1 MHPHREAEP
10 VTPGEVVE
18 YAIELSPLANV
29 FAVGH
34 RVRLSIMSM
43 DHILDPPFDAEL
55 GAGHLPWH
63 ICRNATVT
71 HHVHHGPATPS
82 HLLLPVMP

>member
-1 MHPHREAEP
+1 
-10 VTPGEVVE
+10 
-18 YAIELSPLANV
+18 
-29 FAVGH
+29 
-34 RVRLSIMSM
+34 M
-43 DHILDPPFDAEL
+43 DHIFDPPFDVEL

-82 HLLLPVMP
+82 RLLLPVMP